1 LIRKEIKMA
10 KLVVGMF
17 SGGVDRLTAA
27 GVIMSGAAA
36 DDMDIEVFVLLMAAR
51 SFKKEVAE
59 KNEELSE
66 SPGLKEQFFA
76 GLDKN
81 NVKKWTEFMKEVK
94 ELTNVKIHICGL
106 AGKIWDGT
114 KLEDFIDLADDIC
127 GINEYITAAQEADM
141 HVFI

>member
-1 LIRKEIKMA
+1 MA
-10 KLVVGMF
+10 KLVIAMF

-36 DDMDIEVFVLLMAAR
+36 DDMDIELFVLLMGAR
-51 SFKKEVAE
+51 AFKKEVAE
-59 KNEELSE
+59 NNKELSE
-66 SPGLKEQFFA
+66 TPHLKDQFYA

-81 NVKKWTEFMKEVK
+81 NVKKWTEFMREVK

-106 AGKIWDGT
+106 AGKIWDGE

-141 HVFI
+141 HLFI